1 MKKQLYTMLVS
12 DHETD
17 IFFEIIE
24 EGEATIRAKYAVL
37 DDLHADDLRAVA
49 NNGCFISKKHLNR
62 IPAQS
67 SGYITAW
74 GYELGVDADAEID
87 EIAESLLECDEV
99 CTVVRKFNGKQIA
112 FFETDSSNTDYVEV
126 MISSSDLARFC
137 NERLDAVMDDTD
149 AYDEFYIDYE
159 DLLEVFN

>member
-12 DHETD
+12 EHKHDT
-17 IFFEIIE
+17 FFEIIE

-37 DDLHADDLRAVA
+37 DDLRADDLRAVV
-49 NNGCFISKKHLNR
+49 NNGSFIYKKHIDR
-62 IPAQS
+62 ISAQS
-67 SGYITAW
+67 AGYITVW
-74 GYELGVDADAEID
+74 GYELDVDADAEID

-112 FFETDSSNTDYVEV
+112 FFEVGGDGGYPET
-126 MISSSDLARFC
+126 MISSEELARFC
-137 NERLDAVMDDTD
+137 NDRLDAVIDDTD
-149 AYDEFYIDYE
+149 AYDEFYLDYE